1 MSIDLGCWIWSALG
15 TVRPDEKREHE
26 GIHSNA
32 NKWAASCESH
42 SIKII

>member
-1 MSIDLGCWIWSALG
+1 MGIYLG
-15 TVRPDEKREHE
+15 TVRSDEKSEHG

-42 SIKII
+42 SIKIMESLC